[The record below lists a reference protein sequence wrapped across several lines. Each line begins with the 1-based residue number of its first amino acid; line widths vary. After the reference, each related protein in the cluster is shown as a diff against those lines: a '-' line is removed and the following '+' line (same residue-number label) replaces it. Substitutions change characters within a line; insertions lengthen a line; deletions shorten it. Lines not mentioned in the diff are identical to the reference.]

1 MELENIYFKT
11 KFEEFIFY
19 FDVIAHEYSH
29 EIYEHLKVLVLPI
42 EDEMN
47 ETILNLNSKEH
58 ISFYLDKLTSE
69 LLGRL
74 SQYILRFEG
83 VKNESEKST
92 GNEYKIHVF
101 FLCIFSVTM
110 VLDTLKRKFY
120 LNNLDFEKVATQII
134 SIREFNTINEFL
146 YPNNNNT
153 QNAILLEPEPPKE
166 NEPETPKGKYTA
178 GQKYILLQKLGFFET
193 DVFKGFEIK
202 NEDRQRL
209 LSKLLGVNIRTAR
222 GFINEDEKYL
232 PDPENKR
239 IVEKLF
245 NEITKK
251 KTK

>member
-29 EIYEHLKVLVLPI
+29 ESYEHLKVLVLPI

-101 FLCIFSVTM
+101 HLSIFSVTM

-153 QNAILLEPEPPKE
+153 QNAVLLEPEPPIEKLKWLGTTAQFGFIINELATKGFIEFPQTHKE
-166 NEPETPKGKYTA
+166 LSISKLAKLCLNSFNIDTTKGTLENALNPEKPQYLPETKCKSFAIP
-178 GQKYILLQKLGFFET
+178 
-193 DVFKGFEIK
+193 
-202 NEDRQRL
+202 
-209 LSKLLGVNIRTAR
+209 NI
-222 GFINEDEKYL
+222 NDLK
-232 PDPENKR
+232 
-239 IVEKLF
+239 
-245 NEITKK
+245 
-251 KTK
+251 

>member
-29 EIYEHLKVLVLPI
+29 ESYEHLKVLVLPI

-92 GNEYKIHVF
+92 ENEYKIYMFH
-101 FLCIFSVTM
+101 LSLISVKM

-153 QNAILLEPEPPKE
+153 QNAVLLEPEPPIE
-166 NEPETPKGKYTA
+166 IEPKTSKRKYTA
-178 GQKYILLQKLGFFET
+178 GQKYILLEKLGFFET
-193 DVFKGFEIK
+193 DVFKGFQIK
-202 NEDRQRL
+202 NKDRQLL
-209 LSKLLGVNIRTAR
+209 LSKLLGVDIRTAR
-222 GFINEDEKYL
+222 GFINKDEKYL